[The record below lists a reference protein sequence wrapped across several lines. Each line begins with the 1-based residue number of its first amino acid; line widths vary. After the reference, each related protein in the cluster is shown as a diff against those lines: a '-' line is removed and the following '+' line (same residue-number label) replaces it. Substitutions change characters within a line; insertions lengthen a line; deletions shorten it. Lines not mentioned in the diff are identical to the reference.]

1 MRAQSESVLN
11 YSDFRSFLNDQ
22 VEARRTEISGFSI
35 AGWSRKLGLKSH
47 ATLVMILKGYRN
59 PGPELVE
66 ELVRD
71 LRLTKKEAAFFRDL
85 VILEKCAAGSDLK
98 SQTEHRL
105 AQLHPKRSFMQLDAR
120 SFAAISN
127 WHYYAIRELV
137 DTRGFREDPVWIQY
151 RLREKISHK
160 EIREAI
166 ETLLHLG
173 LLKRDERKRL
183 VYRQDVESTFDV
195 PDQGL
200 RKFHSQILER
210 AERALMEVP
219 VGDREISGSTITLK
233 KEDVPKAKAILRQA
247 LEEIVQ
253 LAGTGG
259 DEVYQAEV
267 ALFPLTKTEKP
278 KCIQ

>member
-1 MRAQSESVLN
+1 MPAQSESVLN
-11 YSDFRSFLNDQ
+11 YSDYRSFLKDQ
-22 VEARRTEISGFSI
+22 VEVRRNRAPGFSI
-35 AGWSRKLGLKSH
+35 AQWSRKLGLRSH

-66 ELVRD
+66 ELIRD
-71 LRLTKKEAAFFRDL
+71 LKLTKKEAAFFRDL
-85 VILEKCAAGSDLK
+85 VVLEKCTAGSELK
-98 SQTEHRL
+98 SQAEHRL
-105 AQLHPKRSFMQLDAR
+105 AQLHPKRAFLQLDAR

-137 DTRGFREDPVWIQY
+137 DTRGFREDPAWIQF

-166 ETLLHLG
+166 DTLLHLG
-173 LLKRDERKRL
+173 LLKRDDQKRL

-200 RKFHSQILER
+200 RNFHSQILQR
-210 AERALMEVP
+210 ADRALKEVP
-219 VGDREISGSTITLK
+219 VRDREISGSTITLK
-233 KEDVPKAKAILRQA
+233 REDVPRAKAILRQA

-253 LAGTGG
+253 LAGSGG

-267 ALFPLTKTEKP
+267 ALFPLTKTEGP
-278 KCIQ
+278 KCVQ